1 MTVRLTLI
9 SPGTSGALRDV
20 RFDDGSPLDPEGIAR
35 AEAVASAVSAS
46 TRAYCSPSVRCRRTA
61 QSLGLAPEPV
71 AGLAGCA
78 MGRWRGRSL
87 AAVAAAEEPAVAAW
101 LSDPTAAPHGGE
113 SLRDLRV
120 RVGGWLDALRAEG
133 SGRVTVVAEPD
144 VIRAATVHALAAP
157 DEVALRLD
165 VRPLTAVHLS
175 GRAGRW
181 NLRLGEALRPEEPGR
196 EDPGRTPHFLV
207 PHPGVTRAS
216 STPAAGDSR
225 GTCPRGPSCTA
236 RPAGCRRAAAAAP

>member
-20 RFDDGSPLDPEGIAR
+20 RFDDDSPLDDEGIAR
-35 AEAVASAVSAS
+35 AEAVASAVAAS
-46 TRAYCSPSVRCRRTA
+46 TRAYCSPSARCLRTA
-61 QSLGLAPEPV
+61 QALGLAPEAV
-71 AGLAGCA
+71 AELAGCS

-120 RVGGWLDALRAEG
+120 RVGGWLDTLQAG
-133 SGRVTVVAEPD
+133 SGRVHVVAEPD
-144 VIRAATVHALAAP
+144 VIRAATVHALASP
-157 DEVALRLD
+157 DEAALRLD
-165 VRPLTAVHLS
+165 VRPLVAVHFS

-181 NLRLGEALRPEEPGR
+181 NLRVGETLRPESE
-196 EDPGRTPHFLV
+196 
-207 PHPGVTRAS
+207 
-216 STPAAGDSR
+216 
-225 GTCPRGPSCTA
+225 
-236 RPAGCRRAAAAAP
+236 